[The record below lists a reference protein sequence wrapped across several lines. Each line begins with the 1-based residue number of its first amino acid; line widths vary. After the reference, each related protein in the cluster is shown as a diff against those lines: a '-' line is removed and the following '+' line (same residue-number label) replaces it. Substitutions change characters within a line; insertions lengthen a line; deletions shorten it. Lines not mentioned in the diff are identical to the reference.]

1 MLSTSASSV
10 SYRQKGKLPSA
21 NSKLYKGFVHDAT
34 SKLSVGSIPAKL
46 ELIIYRDQSTR
57 AFGSSEPRFKDAPTE
72 NPGPQDYEPSWLGQQ
87 GSKS

>member
-46 ELIIYRDQSTR
+46 ELIIYRD
-57 AFGSSEPRFKDAPTE
+57 
-72 NPGPQDYEPSWLGQQ
+72 
-87 GSKS
+87 

>member
-46 ELIIYRDQSTR
+46 ELIIYRDQSTK
-57 AFGSSEPRFKDAPTE
+57 AFGSSEPRFKQPQPD
-72 NPGPQDYEPSWLGQQ
+72 NPGP
-87 GSKS
+87 